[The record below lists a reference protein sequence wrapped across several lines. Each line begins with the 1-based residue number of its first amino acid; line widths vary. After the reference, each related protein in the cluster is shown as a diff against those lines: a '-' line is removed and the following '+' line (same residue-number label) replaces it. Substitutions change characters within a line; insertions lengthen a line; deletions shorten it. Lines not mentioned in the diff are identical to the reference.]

1 MNDEIHDNRSAR
13 SKVVLRPI
21 NATTMELTVR
31 DMMEQC
37 AWRELVSTGTKVVLK
52 PNLCAKN
59 VDQIEMADTDVTLTA
74 AVCKVLLSRTSDI
87 VIGEADHLR
96 HSAWEAFEATGYVR
110 MARELG
116 IKLVNFSETPTKRVT
131 CGPAKDLA
139 LPAVLLEADVFI
151 TLPVL
156 KTHSLTYFTGALKN
170 QWGCVPQYNRIL
182 LHKWL
187 NPMLVSLQ
195 SLLRPAL
202 AIMDGIVGME
212 GRGPVNGKPRRLGVA
227 LASPDAVA
235 LDATAMRLVG
245 LDPERALHV
254 MMAAREG
261 LGRFDVADIEVDGE
275 WEKYSTHFEPAV
287 LDWAQAAMN
296 HMSRYRW
303 FVKFALENDY
313 VFVPGRALVQFLR
326 HVGLVQG
333 VQ

>member
-1 MNDEIHDNRSAR
+1 
-13 SKVVLRPI
+13 
-21 NATTMELTVR
+21 
-31 DMMEQC
+31 
-37 AWRELVSTGTKVVLK
+37 
-52 PNLCAKN
+52 
-59 VDQIEMADTDVTLTA
+59 
-74 AVCKVLLSRTSDI
+74 
-87 VIGEADHLR
+87 
-96 HSAWEAFEATGYVR
+96 
-110 MARELG
+110 
-116 IKLVNFSETPTKRVT
+116 
-131 CGPAKDLA
+131 
-139 LPAVLLEADVFI
+139 VLLEADVFI

-170 QWGCVPQYNRIL
+170 QWGCVAQYNRIL

-195 SLLRPAL
+195 ALLRPAL

-227 LASPDAVA
+227 LASRDAVA

-245 LDPERALHV
+245 LDPERAVHV

-296 HMSRYRW
+296 YMSRYRW
-303 FVKFALENDY
+303 FVKLALENDS
-313 VFVPGRALVQFLR
+313 VFGPGRALVQFLR
-326 HVGLVQG
+326 RVGVVQG
-333 VQ
+333 V

>member
-139 LPAVLLEADVFI
+139 LPAV
-151 TLPVL
+151 
-156 KTHSLTYFTGALKN
+156 LKN